1 MRKNLKDFIDRV
13 SNRLKGRVKEEDYPL
28 GMEGDPVPDFEDMIN
43 DDDTEEDERGY
54 GKLPKGIIIPSN
66 LDEDDKEEKPQKEED
81 KQ

>member
-1 MRKNLKDFIDRV
+1 
-13 SNRLKGRVKEEDYPL
+13 
-28 GMEGDPVPDFEDMIN
+28 MIN